1 MTNYRLLDIFIISCW
16 FSSTTATSPLLHTVT
31 WNLCAKNGT
40 RMTVKFDQAAQ
51 LVPHLNLQENTL
63 IYCHGYTESTDA
75 TAVAAL
81 LNGLTAGTNFNIIA
95 IDYRFI
101 SHLDYLTA
109 VDNADGVATIIVHG
123 ITNMIA
129 VGMDKTKLIASGL
142 SLGAQICAFV
152 GRKLLKSSLVL
163 PKIIAMDPAGPLF
176 NFTSPSLS
184 ASDAACVICI
194 HTDMGFY
201 GTTQPVNYIDI
212 YPNGGTREQPGCSP
226 LYLEYPGGSCS
237 HIRSEVLMA
246 EAANNPNTFIG
257 VQCNSWVDFKAG
269 NCNQTN
275 KIPMGLFTPCS
286 AAGKYYLQTNS
297 ASPFAKGSSGTVY
310 QS

>member
-1 MTNYRLLDIFIISCW
+1 MMYYRFLAIFVTSCW
-16 FSSTTATSPLLHTVT
+16 FLSTTVSSTILRTITMRLYYE
-31 WNLCAKNGT
+31 NGT
-40 RMTVKFDQAAQ
+40 YKEVNAAAAAQ
-51 LVPHLNLQENTL
+51 LVQYLNLQENTL
-63 IYCHGYTESTDA
+63 IHIHGYLESTDSPQVVA
-75 TAVAAL
+75 LINGYNAGSNYNVIAV
-81 LNGLTAGTNFNIIA
+81 
-95 IDYRFI
+95 DY
-101 SHLDYLTA
+101 SYVTHLDYVTA
-109 VDNADGVATIIVHG
+109 TALVDDVATVIVQS
-123 ITNMIA
+123 INDMVA
-129 VGMDKTKLIASGL
+129 AGMDRTKLIVSGF
-142 SLGAQICAFV
+142 SLGAQVSAFV
-152 GRKLLKSSLVL
+152 GRKLPFVL
-163 PKIIAMDPAGPLF
+163 QQIIGLDPAGPLF
-176 NFTSPSLS
+176 NITSPSLS

-201 GTTQPVNYIDI
+201 GTTQPCNHIDF
-212 YPNGGTREQPGCSP
+212 YPNGGTREQPGCS
-226 LYLEYPGGSCS
+226 LLMIEYPGGSCS
-237 HIRSEVLMA
+237 HFRAEEFMT